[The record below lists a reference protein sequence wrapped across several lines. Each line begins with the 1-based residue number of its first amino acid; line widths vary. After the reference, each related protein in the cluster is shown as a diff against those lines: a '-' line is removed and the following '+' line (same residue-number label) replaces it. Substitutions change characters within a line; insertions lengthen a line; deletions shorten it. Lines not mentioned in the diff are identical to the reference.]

1 MGGRYDALIPR
12 EGGNTFKGGLFFSTS
27 NRSFQA
33 TSLTPE
39 LVNRG
44 LRAPDAMDSM
54 HDFNVALG
62 GPIKVNRLWF
72 FGSFRHWGV
81 WEN

>member
-1 MGGRYDALIPR
+1 LIPR
-12 EGGNTFKGGLFFSTS
+12 DGGNTFKGDLFFSTS

-33 TSLTPE
+33 PPLTPE

-54 HDFNVALG
+54 HDFNVAALG

>member
-1 MGGRYDALIPR
+1 MIPR
-12 EGGNTFKGGLFFSTS
+12 DGGNTFKGDLFFSTS

-54 HDFNVALG
+54 HDFNVAALG